1 MTSTRAAAPRP
12 SEAWFATTH
21 WSVVLSA
28 RDPASSLS
36 ERALEELCRA
46 YWGPLYAYLRRQG
59 RSPHDAQDLTQEFFA
74 RLLHKDY
81 LRAVDREKGRFRT
94 FLLVALKRFLADE
107 SDRARARKRGGGV
120 PCLSLDAEAAEHRYG
135 AEPVDTLTPER
146 LYERHWALALLDRTM
161 ARLRQEFVASGKAE
175 EFAILKTFLTAE
187 RDAISYAEVAPQL
200 GLSEGAL
207 RVAAHRLRRRYR
219 DLFREEIAHTV
230 ADPTEIEEEI
240 RHLMAVLSD

>member
-1 MTSTRAAAPRP
+1 MTSTRAASPRP

-59 RSPHDAQDLTQEFFA
+59 RSPHDAQDLTQEFFV
-74 RLLHKDY
+74 RLLHKNY
-81 LRAVDREKGRFRT
+81 LHAVDREKGRFRT
-94 FLLVALKRFLADE
+94 FLLVALRRFLADE
-107 SDRARARKRGGGV
+107 SDRAHAQKRGGGV
-120 PCLSLDAEAAEHRYG
+120 ACLSLDAEAAEHRYG

-187 RDAISYAEVAPQL
+187 KGAISYTEVAPQL
-200 GLSEGAL
+200 SLTEGAL

-230 ADPTEIEEEI
+230 ADPTEIEEEV

>member
-1 MTSTRAAAPRP
+1 MTSTGAASPRP

-28 RDPASSLS
+28 RDPASPQS
-36 ERALEELCRA
+36 EEALEALCRA
-46 YWGPLYAYLRRQG
+46 YWCPLYAYLRRQG

-81 LRAVDREKGRFRT
+81 LHAVAREKGRFRT

-107 SDRARARKRGGGV
+107 SDRAHAQKRGGGV
-120 PCLSLDAEAAEHRYG
+120 ACLSLDAEAAEHRYG

-161 ARLRQEFVASGKAE
+161 ARLRQEFVASGKAD

-187 RDAISYAEVAPQL
+187 KGAVSYAEVAPQL
-200 GLSEGAL
+200 GLSAGAL

-230 ADPTEIEEEI
+230 ADPAEIEEEI
-240 RHLMAVLSD
+240 RHLMTVLSE